1 MTPAQNSNIRVVE
14 PPQGMA
20 VDDAGLF
27 RALAQASPAGIIALD
42 LEGQVRVWSA
52 AVERIYGWTAEEV
65 MGKFLPGLLNY
76 GPELFPACIAKIK
89 QGRSYVA
96 PVRRIRR
103 KDGSEVVVTISVAPV
118 RDAQGR
124 IVGMVE
130 IVNDV
135 TDAQRTEAELVK
147 TNEQLGAVLGS
158 LPVVTYVVHDPNG
171 CQVVYMSDNVADATG
186 FQPGDFLQEPSFWKD
201 HLHPDDAPRVLAH
214 AKYVVQIG
222 NVDTEYRWRIADGSY
237 RWFRDVAHV
246 VPAQGAEPV
255 RMVGV
260 WWDITEQ
267 KRTAEAL
274 RLSDERFSKALFAS
288 PIGML
293 LTTMA
298 HGCVVEVN
306 DSFLHM
312 SGYERDEVIGRTDK
326 DLKLWVNP
334 GARKAIAQELR
345 AGGSVQG
352 AEIEFRRKS
361 GETATGLF
369 SATPIRGDTEPL
381 VFAQLVDITQRKL
394 LEEAVEVE
402 RKRLHALVQA
412 TPVGVMF
419 VDAVTTS
426 IIVAN
431 DELQRMLGCSIA
443 HGDPL
448 DVCRRG
454 VVHRRT
460 DGRTYAAGE
469 LPLDRALSR
478 GESVQAEEVKFEFM
492 DGRNLTALVSATP
505 MYSTAHQMTGAIA
518 ILQDMTPL
526 QEVEKLRSQFL
537 GMVSHE
543 LRSPV
548 VVIKGAIAMALGSQ
562 PSMSAAELRD
572 LLTEMNHEADR
583 LRDMVDNLLDM
594 TRIEAGA
601 FSVALEPVKLD
612 DILTDVLAGVNRSVP
627 SRRVELHV
635 AEDLP
640 SVHADR
646 RRLGQVLT
654 NLLNNGIKFSPE
666 DTPIS
671 IDARHDA
678 QLVTVQV
685 GDQGR
690 GIPPD
695 KIPYLFKKFSQVHP
709 EDRRVFGGTGL
720 GLAICKGIVEA
731 HGGRIWAESEGTG
744 KGATFSFTIPVAASE
759 VESVLPGGQLPLWT
773 RVRPGRA
780 RTQVLVVDD
789 DVYQLRY
796 MRRSLNDV
804 GCRPILVSNPFEV
817 ADIVGKKDPD
827 LVLLDLKLPGMS
839 GFDVLKRIR
848 EFSGVPVIVLTASTS
863 NDDTIRALKMG
874 ADDFMTKPFSS
885 SELVARMEAVLRRRA
900 RPDQGEHRAP
910 FTVGDLTIDFAKRR
924 VSLRGHV
931 VSLTATE
938 YKLLTC
944 LAANAGQV
952 VTHEQILRQ
961 VWGTEYSGE
970 TTLVRAIMRNLR
982 KKLGENAQKP
992 HYVLT
997 DPRVG
1002 YRMAA
1007 P

>member
-1 MTPAQNSNIRVVE
+1 MTPAQNTNLRLVQ
-14 PPQGMA
+14 PRQGTS

-27 RALAQASPAGIIALD
+27 HALTQASPAGVIALD
-42 LEGQVRVWSA
+42 MQGQVLVWSA
-52 AVERIYGWTAEEV
+52 AMERIYGWTAEEV
-65 MGKFLPGLLNY
+65 MGRSLPDLLKY
-76 GPELFPACIAKIK
+76 EQGVFTSCRAKV
-89 QGRSYVA
+89 QEGRSFTV
-96 PVRRIRR
+96 PVKRVRR
-103 KDGSEVVVTISVAPV
+103 KDGSEVVVTVSVAPV
-118 RDAQGR
+118 PDAQGR

-130 IVNDV
+130 IVHDI
-135 TDAQRTEAELVK
+135 TDAQRTEADLSR
-147 TNEQLGAVLGS
+147 TNEQLRAVLGS
-158 LPVVTYVVHDPNG
+158 LPVVSYIVHDPNG
-171 CQVVYMSDNVADATG
+171 CEPAYMSDNVVGATG
-186 FQPGDFLQEPSFWKD
+186 FQPGDFLQDPSFWKD
-201 HLHPDDAPRVLAH
+201 HLHPDDAPRVLAQL
-214 AKYVVQIG
+214 KQVFQKG
-222 NVDTEYRWRIADGSY
+222 GLENEYRWRVADGSY
-237 RWFRDVAHV
+237 RWFRDVARV
-246 VPAQGAEPV
+246 APAQGAEPV
-255 RMVGV
+255 RVVGV

-288 PIGML
+288 PVGML

-298 HGCVVEVN
+298 HGCIVEVN
-306 DSFLHM
+306 DSFLHI
-312 SGYERDEVIGRTDK
+312 SGYARDEVIGRTDK
-326 DLKLWVNP
+326 DLNLWVNLD
-334 GARKAIAQELR
+334 ARKAIAQKLR

-361 GETATGLF
+361 GEMTTGLF
-369 SATPIRGDTEPL
+369 SATPMQGDTEPL

-394 LEEAVEVE
+394 LEDAVEVE
-402 RKRLHALVQA
+402 RERLHALVQA

-419 VDAVTTS
+419 VDTATMS

-454 VVHRRT
+454 VVHRRA
-460 DGRTYAAGE
+460 DGRAYAADE
-469 LPLDRALSR
+469 LPLDRALRR
-478 GESVQAEEVKFEFM
+478 GESVQAEEIKFEFV
-492 DGRNLTALVSATP
+492 DGRNLTALVSAAP
-505 MYSTAHQMTGAIA
+505 MYSTAHQITGAIA

-612 DILTDVLAGVNRSVP
+612 DILAEVMAGVSRSVP
-627 SRRVELHV
+627 SRHVELHV

-640 SVHADR
+640 PVHADR

-671 IDARHDA
+671 IYAQHDA

-827 LVLLDLKLPGMS
+827 LVLLDLKLPGLS
-839 GFDVLKRIR
+839 GFDVLKRVR

-885 SELVARMEAVLRRRA
+885 SELIARMEAVLRRRA
-900 RPDQGEHRAP
+900 RPDQGERRAAL
-910 FTVGDLTIDFAKRR
+910 TVDDLTIDFARRR

-1002 YRMAA
+1002 YHMAA